1 MLFVMFDMPFL
12 FMLYSFHIG
21 KKPGQM
27 KRDTPRLH
35 IVSPDGRSDE
45 RLLNQEEITI
55 GRSTENDIAFNDPK
69 VSRNH
74 AKITKKGKDY
84 VLTDLGSFNGTSVN
98 DEFINSIAL
107 NHGDE
112 IKIGSAKIIFQA
124 AVTKTPS
131 TVEKIEF
138 SKNGDYGEWQ
148 QQTMKISVKDC
159 THIDSHTL
167 LISDKPK
174 GIQKERGLPLFPRKS
189 KQEAEAMAE
198 VSRLE
203 RMNKVLFVL
212 YEISRHMNIIHDFN
226 ELLKKIMD
234 LIFVVIDA
242 DFGFLILIDEEE
254 GREFVPAVIKFKDEH
269 RKGKEKIKASRTL
282 INKVIE
288 DRVALLTSNAMADPR
303 LIPTE
308 SLIKQKIRSAI
319 CVPLWQKEKIIGA
332 IQLDSTRLGN
342 QFSDDDLELLKA
354 IGCQMSMILEQAKLN
369 ERIREEEELRS
380 RLERYHSPQ
389 VVDMIIRAGQGEQDD
404 LLEAKDVSVTI
415 LFTDIVGFTRL
426 SERLAPLEVNMLLN
440 QYFSRMTDVIFEYE
454 GTLDKYVGDRLMAVF
469 GAPVEKEDDAERA
482 VRAALKMRQDL
493 AVMMQDMSAE
503 KRFDVRIGI
512 NTGHVVAG
520 NIGSPKR
527 MDYTVIGDSVNIAS
541 RLESSAQPNQILI
554 GQETY
559 RQVKGK
565 FKIQKVGHKKL
576 KGKSEAILVYELL
589 D

>member
-1 MLFVMFDMPFL
+1 M
-12 FMLYSFHIG
+12 
-21 KKPGQM
+21 KKDKPCL
-27 KRDTPRLH
+27 RIIT
-35 IVSPDGRSDE
+35 PDGHSDD
-45 RLLNQEEITI
+45 RLLDQDEITI
-55 GRSTENDIAFNDPK
+55 GRGTENDIAFNDPK

-84 VLTDLGSFNGTSVN
+84 VLTDLESFNGTSVN
-98 DEFINSIAL
+98 DEFIHSVVL

-112 IKIGSAKIIFQA
+112 IKIGSAKMIFQTSE
-124 AVTKTPS
+124 TKIPS
-131 TVEKIEF
+131 TAEKIAF
-138 SKNGDYGEWQ
+138 SKNGDYGDWQ

-159 THIDSHTL
+159 TQIDSRTL
-167 LISDKPK
+167 LISQKPK
-174 GIQKERGLPLFPRKS
+174 KIQKERGLPLFPRKS
-189 KQEAEAMAE
+189 KQEAEALAE

-254 GREFVPAVIKFKDEH
+254 GGEFVPAVIKFKDEQ
-269 RKGKEKIKASRTL
+269 RKGKEKIRASRTL

-308 SLIKQKIRSAI
+308 SLVKQKIRSAI

-332 IQLDSTRLGN
+332 IQLDSTSLSN
-342 QFSDDDLELLKA
+342 QFSEEDLELLKA

-369 ERIREEEELRS
+369 ERIKQEEELRT

-389 VVDMIIRAGQGEQDD
+389 VVDMIIKAGQGEQDD

-415 LFTDIVGFTRL
+415 LFTDVVGFTRI
-426 SERLAPLEVNMLLN
+426 SEKLTPRDVNMLLN
-440 QYFSRMTDVIFEYE
+440 QYFSSMTDVIFEYE

-482 VRAALKMRQDL
+482 ILAALKMRLEL
-493 AVMMQDMSAE
+493 AVMMQNMSPE

-554 GQETY
+554 GEETY

-576 KGKSEAILVYELL
+576 RGKSEAILVYEVLE
-589 D
+589 

>member
-1 MLFVMFDMPFL
+1 LSVMFDMLFL
-12 FMLYSFHIG
+12 FVLYSFHVG
-21 KKPGQM
+21 KKPTQM
-27 KRDTPRLH
+27 KKDKLCLRILT
-35 IVSPDGRSDE
+35 PDGHSEDRSLTQDE
-45 RLLNQEEITI
+45 VTI
-55 GRSTENDIAFNDPK
+55 GRSEENDIVFYDPK

-74 AKITKKGKDY
+74 AKIMKKGKDY
-84 VLTDLGSFNGTSVN
+84 VLSDLGSFNGTLVN
-98 DEFINSIAL
+98 DEFINSVVL

-112 IKIGSAKIIFQA
+112 IKIGSAKLIFQTGE
-124 AVTKTPS
+124 TKIPS

-138 SKNGDYGEWQ
+138 SKNDDYGDWQ

-159 THIDSHTL
+159 TQIGSHTL
-167 LISDKPK
+167 LISQETKVN
-174 GIQKERGLPLFPRKS
+174 QKERGLPLFPRKA
-189 KQEAEAMAE
+189 KHEAEALAE

-212 YEISRHMNIIHDFN
+212 YEISRHLNIIHDFN
-226 ELLKKIMD
+226 DLLKKIMD

-242 DFGFLILIDEEE
+242 DSGFLILIDKEED
-254 GREFVPAVIKFKDEH
+254 GEFVPAVIKFKDEQ
-269 RKGKEKIKASRTL
+269 RKGKEKIRASRTL

-308 SLIKQKIRSAI
+308 SLIKQKIRSAM

-332 IQLDSTRLGN
+332 IQLDSTRPGN
-342 QFSDDDLELLKA
+342 QFSEEDLELLKA

-369 ERIREEEELRS
+369 ERIREEEELRT

-389 VVDMIIRAGQGEQDD
+389 VVNMIIKAGQGEHDD

-469 GAPVEKEDDAERA
+469 GAPMEREDDAERA
-482 VRAALKMRQDL
+482 ILAALKMRQEL
-493 AVMMQDMSAE
+493 AVMMQNMSPE

-554 GQETY
+554 GEETY
-559 RQVKGK
+559 RQVKEK
-565 FKIQKVGHKKL
+565 FKIQEVGQKKL
-576 KGKSEAILVYELL
+576 RGKSEAILVYEVIN
-589 D
+589 

>member
-1 MLFVMFDMPFL
+1 LSVMFDMLFL
-12 FMLYSFHIG
+12 FVLYSFHVG
-21 KKPGQM
+21 KKPTQM
-27 KRDTPRLH
+27 KKDKLCLRILT
-35 IVSPDGRSDE
+35 PDGHSEDRSLTQDE
-45 RLLNQEEITI
+45 VTI
-55 GRSTENDIAFNDPK
+55 GRSEENDIVFYDPK

-74 AKITKKGKDY
+74 AKIMKKGKDY
-84 VLTDLGSFNGTSVN
+84 VLSDLGSFNGTLVN
-98 DEFINSIAL
+98 DEFINSVVL

-112 IKIGSAKIIFQA
+112 IKIGSAKLIFQTGE
-124 AVTKTPS
+124 TKIPS

-138 SKNGDYGEWQ
+138 SKNDDYGDWQ

-159 THIDSHTL
+159 TQIGSHTL
-167 LISDKPK
+167 LISQETKVN
-174 GIQKERGLPLFPRKS
+174 QKERGLPLFPRKA
-189 KQEAEAMAE
+189 KHEAEALAE

-212 YEISRHMNIIHDFN
+212 YEISRHLNIIHDFN
-226 ELLKKIMD
+226 DLLKKIMD

-242 DFGFLILIDEEE
+242 DSGFLILIDKEED
-254 GREFVPAVIKFKDEH
+254 GEFVPAVIKFKDEQ
-269 RKGKEKIKASRTL
+269 RKGKEKIRASRTL

-308 SLIKQKIRSAI
+308 SLIKQKIRSAM

-332 IQLDSTRLGN
+332 IQLDSTRPGN
-342 QFSDDDLELLKA
+342 QFSEEDLELLKA
-354 IGCQMSMILEQAKLN
+354 IGCQMSMILEQATLN
-369 ERIREEEELRS
+369 ERIREEEELRT

-389 VVDMIIRAGQGEQDD
+389 VVNMIIKAGQGEHDD

-469 GAPVEKEDDAERA
+469 GAPMEKEDDAERA
-482 VRAALKMRQDL
+482 ILAALKMRQEL
-493 AVMMQDMSAE
+493 AVMMQNMSPE

-554 GQETY
+554 GEETY
-559 RQVKGK
+559 RQVKEK
-565 FKIQKVGHKKL
+565 FKIQEVGQKKL
-576 KGKSEAILVYELL
+576 RGKSEAILVYEVIN
-589 D
+589 